1 MAHVRRRAL
10 RHARHSRLCRPQ
22 VRRRAATS
30 TLTLRVQHSTISAP
44 FRSALTLFSSGPP
57 TFLFLLYCHVDCARR
72 YPELEAFLFAHTDVQ
87 KVLDL
92 LAPVSA
98 DASDDDPT
106 AAADSHSPDATAEA
120 TAVGGANDALA
131 RTMTGHRKPAA
142 AILLK
147 SKGKDI
153 KYALRGARLALL
165 LFNSVESGPVQSSPH
180 ELWTG

>member
-1 MAHVRRRAL
+1 MYEY
-10 RHARHSRLCRPQ
+10 
-22 VRRRAATS
+22 
-30 TLTLRVQHSTISAP
+30 
-44 FRSALTLFSSGPP
+44 
-57 TFLFLLYCHVDCARR
+57 LLYWHVDCTRR

-98 DASDDDPT
+98 DASDDEPT

-153 KYALRGARLALL
+153 KYALRGARRALL
-165 LFNSVESGPVQSSPH
+165 RFNSVESSRVQSSPVH
-180 ELWTG
+180 MNYGLGLAPHLHTSR